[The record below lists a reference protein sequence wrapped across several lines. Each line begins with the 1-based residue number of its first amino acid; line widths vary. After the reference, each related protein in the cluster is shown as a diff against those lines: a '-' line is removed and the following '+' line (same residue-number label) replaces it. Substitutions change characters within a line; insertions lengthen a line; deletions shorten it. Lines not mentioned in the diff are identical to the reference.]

1 MRTIRLFSPVDL
13 APGSEVELDPGAAHR
28 LGRVLRRRVGD
39 RIVVFNGDGR
49 DAEVEITAL
58 SGSTCRVRI
67 DRSSAVDT
75 ESPLAVDLVQAV
87 AKGDKMDWL
96 IQKVVEL
103 GVRAIH
109 PVLTEHCDV
118 RLDGARAEKRR
129 ARWQEIVVSAC
140 EQCGRARVPEVGL
153 PLALADWTPT
163 DAPGLMLDPTAD
175 RSLGRIEGGTAFA
188 LAIGPEG
195 GFGPNDRGI
204 LQGAGFR
211 AVRFGPRVLR
221 TETAGAAALAV
232 LQARFGDLDR

>member
-1 MRTIRLFSPVDL
+1 MRTIRLFSPVELSPDT
-13 APGSEVELDPGAAHR
+13 EVDLDPGAAHR
-28 LGRVLRRRVGD
+28 LGRVMRRRPGD

-49 DAEVEITAL
+49 DAEAEIVAL

-67 DRSSAVDT
+67 EALIAVDT
-75 ESPLAVDLVQAV
+75 ESPLVVDLVQAV
-87 AKGDKMDWL
+87 AKGDKMNWL
-96 IQKVVEL
+96 IQKAVEL
-103 GVRAIH
+103 GVHAIH
-109 PVLTEHCDV
+109 PVLTEHGDV

-153 PLALADWTPT
+153 PRRLADWTPPK
-163 DAPGLMLDPTAD
+163 AVGLMLDPAAD
-175 RSLGRIEGGTAFA
+175 RALGQVEVGKGVA

-195 GFGPNDRGI
+195 GFGAKDRAI
-204 LQGAGFR
+204 LEDAGFR